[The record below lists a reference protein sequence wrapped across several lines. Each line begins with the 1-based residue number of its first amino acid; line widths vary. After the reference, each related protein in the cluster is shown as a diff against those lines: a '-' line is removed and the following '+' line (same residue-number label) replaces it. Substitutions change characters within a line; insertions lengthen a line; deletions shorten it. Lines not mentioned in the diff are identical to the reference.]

1 MRDFNH
7 IRLRYLAEVINTGAI
22 RKAATKMGIAPSAVS
37 RQITLLE
44 EELGLGV
51 IERHRRGVIPTEVG
65 QLLMTYYRQYTA
77 QRNSILAEIKS
88 LQGLHSGTVHIA
100 TGEGL
105 IQDLINGPLHTFKK
119 NFPDIAI
126 SIQVMSA
133 REILGIIREDEA
145 EIGLLLNQNL
155 KDPSVSIRGKQIQP
169 LVAIIPRNHPLANKK
184 KVNLEELSLWPIGL
198 LDERFGIRQ
207 VIEHAAYVAKVQLVP
222 SLSTNSINCL
232 IEHTTTGKGITI
244 LPEFCVRKQLEH
256 DDISAISISDEILKN
271 SEIQIITRVG
281 RYLSPAANR
290 FLSYCLRDLPALK
303 A

>member
-1 MRDFNH
+1 MRNFNH

-37 RQITLLE
+37 RQISLLE

-65 QLLMTYYRQYTA
+65 RLLMTYYRQYTA
-77 QRNSILAEIKS
+77 QRKSILAEIES
-88 LQGLHSGTVHIA
+88 LEGLHSGTVHIA

-105 IQDLINGPLHTFKK
+105 VQDLINGPIHTFKK
-119 NFPDIAI
+119 NYPDIAL

-133 REILGIIREDEA
+133 REILSNIREDEA

-155 KDPSVSIRGKQIQP
+155 TDPSVSIRGNRIQP
-169 LVAIIPRNHPLANKK
+169 LMAIVPHGHPLVNKK
-184 KVNLEELSLWPIGL
+184 SLSLAELSLWPIGL

-207 VIEHAAYVAKVQLVP
+207 VIEHAAYVAQVRLVP

-232 IEHTTTGKGITI
+232 IEHTTAGKGITI
-244 LPEFCVRKQLEH
+244 LPEFCVRKQLEN
-256 DDISAISISDEILKN
+256 DNIRAISISDEILKN

-281 RYLSPAANR
+281 RYLSPAAHR
-290 FLSYCLRDLPALK
+290 FLSYCLRDLPALN